1 MTCNPT
7 IQAAADLMALAE
19 STHGVPGAWL
29 SINGLWCWIP
39 ASADHTDV
47 GLMREALHRHELDR
61 MGDAARYDR
70 LAS

>member
-1 MTCNPT
+1 MACNPT

-19 STHGVPGAWL
+19 STRGSPGAWHA
-29 SINGLWCWIP
+29 INGLWCWIP
-39 ASADHTDV
+39 AEADYADI

-61 MGDAARYDR
+61 LGDAARYDR